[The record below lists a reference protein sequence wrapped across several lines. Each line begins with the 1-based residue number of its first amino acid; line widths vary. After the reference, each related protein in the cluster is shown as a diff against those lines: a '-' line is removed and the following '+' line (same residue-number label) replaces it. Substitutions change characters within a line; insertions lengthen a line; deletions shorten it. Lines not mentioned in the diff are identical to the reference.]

1 MPNFKGIRVDSIND
15 IYFVGDFMD
24 LEDVFVIG
32 LQVATAWLGC
42 AAVCA
47 TMDEKERQF
56 DERQRIK
63 ALEEELARL
72 RSGVR

>member
-1 MPNFKGIRVDSIND
+1 
-15 IYFVGDFMD
+15 MD

-72 RSGVR
+72 RSGAR